1 MAEQV
6 SSALPSLG
14 FFLEYS
20 TVLAMST
27 PVKVAGLKSL
37 TWSGFECDSV
47 DVTESESYMWDG
59 TTSPLIYRSK
69 PGRPKPGTWS
79 CKGNL
84 ILSAAIVGDGNE
96 LHIAQLKA
104 RTVGYWR
111 VTFITGGTILAS
123 GFVKNF
129 EPEFGEGGAMSV
141 SFTIE
146 LDGGY
151 LLATY
156 A

>member
-6 SSALPSLG
+6 SSALPSVG

-20 TVLAMST
+20 TVLAMTS
-27 PVKVAGLKSL
+27 PVKVAGLRSL
-37 TWSGFECDSV
+37 SWSGFECDSV
-47 DVTESESYMWDG
+47 DVTESESALWDG
-59 TTSPLIYRSK
+59 TTSPLIHRSK
-69 PGRPKPGTWS
+69 PGRPKLGTWS

-84 ILSAAIVGDGNE
+84 ILSAAITGNANSVQ
-96 LHIAQLKA
+96 ITQLKA

-111 VTFITGGTILAS
+111 VTFITSGTILAS
-123 GFVKNF
+123 GFVKNID
-129 EPEFGEGGAMSV
+129 PEWGEGGAMGV